1 VLTIGAGGGSIAWID
16 QAGAL
21 RNGPQSAGADPGPAC
36 YGHGNELPTNTDANL
51 VLGRL
56 GDNLIGGAM
65 VLDRADAERAVAE
78 HVAAPLGLG
87 TEEAAL
93 AILQVANAN
102 MADAVRLISIRR
114 GYDPR
119 EFALVVFGGAGP
131 LHGVALARELSIPTV
146 LVPPNPG
153 ITSALGCLL
162 VDIRHDL
169 SVMYLARTDRI
180 DPGDVEAEFERLE
193 AEARERLGA
202 EGVAEEQ
209 MQLQRFLDMR
219 YLGQWRSM
227 AIPVV
232 SPLDLAG
239 AVAVFH
245 QEHEREHN
253 YRRDQALV
261 EIFRLNVRAIGRTPK
276 AELHRHDLNGGAP
289 VALDR
294 RPIIFDE
301 LAEPIETPVFLR
313 DALTAGTAFEGPAV
327 IEQLDSTTLVPPGVR
342 AEVDQW
348 LNIRIHIEEL
358 SG

>member
-1 VLTIGAGGGSIAWID
+1 VD
-16 QAGAL
+16 
-21 RNGPQSAGADPGPAC
+21 
-36 YGHGNELPTNTDANL
+36 
-51 VLGRL
+51 LGRL
-56 GDNLIGGAM
+56 GDSLLGGAM
-65 VLDRADAERAVAE
+65 ELDRALGERAVAE
-78 HVAAPLGLG
+78 HVAAPLGFG
-87 TEEAAL
+87 TAEAAM

-169 SVMYLARTDRI
+169 SVMYLARADQV
-180 DPGDVEAEFERLE
+180 DPAAVEGEFERLE

-202 EGVAEEQ
+202 EGVPEAQ

-227 AIPVV
+227 SIPVV
-232 SPLDLAG
+232 PPLDLEG
-239 AVAVFH
+239 AAAIFH

-253 YRRDQALV
+253 YRRDEAVV

-276 AELHRHDLNGGAP
+276 AELRRHDLNGTNP
-289 VALDR
+289 VPLGT

-301 LAEPIETPVFLR
+301 LGEPVETPVFQR
-313 DALTAGTAFEGPAV
+313 AALTAGTQLEGPAV

-348 LNIRIHIEEL
+348 LNIRIHVGEQPQ
-358 SG
+358 